1 MALTNAF
8 YEAVNNGDIRSVR
21 IMMKDSLLVDPTFVQ
36 FAEMEKA
43 ASRMSGLYDAHDG
56 REFNMNKAMW
66 DDNYMN
72 KLKVQVVGN
81 FSHERIEHLKEVVR
95 YLRPVQSNT
104 SSTSSQQHKRNY
116 NSSNKKTI
124 SKKESSYQEQKHRD
138 QKAGNY
144 REEKIASGAVV
155 GAVIG
160 GTIAAATS
168 VTVIGGAVTGAVV
181 GGTAVAI
188 ATSGEK

>member
-8 YEAVNNGDIRSVR
+8 YEAVNNGDVRRVR

-36 FAEMEKA
+36 FAEMEKV
-43 ASRMSGLYDAHDG
+43 ASRMSGLYDEHDG
-56 REFNMNKAMW
+56 REFNMNKVTW
-66 DDNYMN
+66 DDDYMN

-104 SSTSSQQHKRNY
+104 SSSSSQQYKRNY
-116 NSSNKKTI
+116 DSSNEKTI
-124 SKKESSYQEQKHRD
+124 PEKELSYQEQKHRD
-138 QKAGNY
+138 QKVGNY
-144 REEKIASGAVV
+144 REVKIASGAVV

-168 VTVIGGAVTGAVV
+168 VTVIGGAVAGAVV

-188 ATSGEK
+188 ATSGGK